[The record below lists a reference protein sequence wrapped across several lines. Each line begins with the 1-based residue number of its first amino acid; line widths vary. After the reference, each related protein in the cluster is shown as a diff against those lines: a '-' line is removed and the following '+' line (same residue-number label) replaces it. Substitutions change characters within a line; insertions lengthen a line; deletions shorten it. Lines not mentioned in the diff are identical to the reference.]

1 MIDMYYKYYYR
12 YYDKI
17 LSVGIMLNNRVQY
30 IMQAMSIFHHFW
42 GQVGYSRGRHKAD
55 KAPGVLWSGFL
66 VHTNVNI
73 NIIYLILVEYIL

>member
-1 MIDMYYKYYYR
+1 MIECKYYYR
-12 YYDKI
+12 YYGKI
-17 LSVGIMLNNRVQY
+17 LSVLP
-30 IMQAMSIFHHFW
+30 SIIYNASHVNIPPFL
-42 GQVGYSRGRHKAD
+42 GASGLLSRGRHKAD